1 MQEFFGNKLEN
12 NNNEPL
18 VEDLELPPKQRPM
31 AARPRLPASGKIP
44 PPSGLGGPTSSPSKR
59 PAPPTAPGS
68 SFGAKSGASE
78 PNKKK
83 VKKNSGVAM
92 GIPGSSAAEEEST
105 SMDGTKASD
114 SAVTNAKNNTD
125 ANAEEDAAVS
135 SSAVDFSNNDG
146 KNGVV
151 DNSAVSDGVGSFE
164 DQNKGSDS
172 IAAAAAAAPLTNGTA
187 GDAS

>member
-1 MQEFFGNKLEN
+1 
-12 NNNEPL
+12 
-18 VEDLELPPKQRPM
+18 M
-31 AARPRLPASGKIP
+31 ATRPRLPASGKIP
-44 PPSGLGGPTSSPSKR
+44 PPSGLGGPTTSPSKR
-59 PAPPTAPGS
+59 PAPPTAHGS
-68 SFGAKSGASE
+68 SFGAKSGAAE

-83 VKKNSGVAM
+83 AKKNSGVAM

-114 SAVTNAKNNTD
+114 SAVTNTKSTD
-125 ANAEEDAAVS
+125 ANAEDDTAV
-135 SSAVDFSNNDG
+135 SSAVDFSNNDV

-164 DQNKGSDS
+164 DQNRGSDS
-172 IAAAAAAAPLTNGTA
+172 VATAGAAPLTNGTA

>member
-12 NNNEPL
+12 NNDEPL

-59 PAPPTAPGS
+59 QAPPTAPGS
-68 SFGAKSGASE
+68 LFGAKSGASE

-83 VKKNSGVAM
+83 VKKNSGLSM

-114 SAVTNAKNNTD
+114 SAVTNAKNTD
-125 ANAEEDAAVS
+125 ANAEDDAAVS
-135 SSAVDFSNNDG
+135 SSAVDFSNSDV

-151 DNSAVSDGVGSFE
+151 DSSAVSDGVGSFE
-164 DQNKGSDS
+164 DQNKSSDS
-172 IAAAAAAAPLTNGTA
+172 VAAAGAAPLTNGTA